1 MLSIKE
7 ISKLIQAFRDA
18 RDWQQF
24 HSPKNLACSISI
36 EAAELLEKFQWCDTE
51 ESFDIAAKKK
61 EEIRQEI
68 ADVATY
74 LIGLADTLEIDLLEA
89 VSEKLRLNDAKY
101 PAERARGSSK
111 KYDEY
116 EGGSLE

>member
-1 MLSIKE
+1 MSCLIE
-7 ISKLIQAFRDA
+7 ISQQIRAFRDA

-24 HSPKNLACSISI
+24 HNPKNLACSVSI
-36 EAAELLEKFQWCDTE
+36 EAAELLEKFQWCGTE
-51 ESFDIAAKKK
+51 ESFDLAAKKK

-68 ADVATY
+68 ADVAIY

-101 PAERARGSSK
+101 PAERVRGSSK
-111 KYDEY
+111 NYDEY
-116 EGGSLE
+116 EGGAKA

>member
-1 MLSIKE
+1 MLFFKE
-7 ISKLIQAFRDA
+7 ICKAIQVFRDA

-36 EAAELLEKFQWCDTE
+36 EAAELLEKFQWCGTQ
-51 ESFDIAAKKK
+51 ESFEVAELKK

-68 ADVATY
+68 ADVAIY

-89 VSEKLRLNDAKY
+89 ISEKLRLNDAKY
-101 PAERARGSSK
+101 PAERVRGSSK

-116 EGGSLE
+116 EGGATT

>member
-1 MLSIKE
+1 MDTLFKITQD
-7 ISKLIQAFRDA
+7 IRTFRDA

-24 HSPKNLACSISI
+24 HSPKNLACSVSI

-51 ESFDIAAKKK
+51 ESFDVAAKKK

-68 ADVATY
+68 ADVAIY

-101 PAERARGSSK
+101 PAERVRGSSK

-116 EGGSLE
+116 EGGATA